1 MRRWRAHGD
10 ALRGWNI
17 EDKTHRGEQA
27 LSAITERRFRDLHAH
42 GFDFARLRSTTLAGN
57 EAVRLPVLPCKP
69 KGTRQQRE
77 PSGTSGP
84 INRHAH
90 ETAERSFAQVSRHQ
104 PLITAVTAFTGLFRD
119 I

>member
-1 MRRWRAHGD
+1 MVTRC
-10 ALRGWNI
+10 GWNI

-27 LSAITERRFRDLHAH
+27 LSAIAERRFRDLHAH
-42 GFDFARLRSTTLAGN
+42 GFNFARLRSTTLADN

-84 INRHAH
+84 INRHEH
-90 ETAERSFAQVSRHQ
+90 ETAESHSRRSADISHSSLQ
-104 PLITAVTAFTGLFRD
+104 VTAFTGLFRD